1 MPMSALELIGSLALD
16 CVVTAQIAHRKYAA
30 QNARL
35 VRIQVRTGS
44 RFALKFATANARSY
58 TVNRNNRRTRPSS
71 SMWHSAM
78 FYWSELISRRTH
90 LFKEDSM
97 ASIQNHGE
105 SRVAV
110 LVDCDN
116 VSPDV
121 LEHALKVAA
130 QFGRIVV
137 RRGYGNHGTLANK
150 WQEALVRLAFTP
162 CLQFQYAAGKNT
174 SDIALA
180 LDAQETLFD
189 NRADLF
195 CLVTSD
201 SDFAYLCR
209 KLRERGA
216 AVCIVGESKTPPA
229 LRNASDQFFEW
240 RKDSVSED
248 VPNLTEKGDGS
259 AQVSEHES
267 KESTAFVVE
276 AVSLLAGDAPEGK
289 VTVSA
294 VGFYLKRRDP
304 SFSPSKYGFSGLLE
318 MMKAHDSLNLHKELG
333 GHWTVSLQG
342 EPVTA

>member
-1 MPMSALELIGSLALD
+1 
-16 CVVTAQIAHRKYAA
+16 
-30 QNARL
+30 
-35 VRIQVRTGS
+35 
-44 RFALKFATANARSY
+44 
-58 TVNRNNRRTRPSS
+58 
-71 SMWHSAM
+71 
-78 FYWSELISRRTH
+78 
-90 LFKEDSM
+90 M
-97 ASIQNHGE
+97 ASIQNQGE

-121 LEHALKVAA
+121 LEHALTVAA
-130 QFGRIVV
+130 QFGRIVL

-162 CLQFQYAAGKNT
+162 CLQYQYAAGKNT

-180 LDAQETLFD
+180 LDAQEALFD

-240 RKDSVSED
+240 RKDAVDESSTSQIVGATAAQPE
-248 VPNLTEKGDGS
+248 VQKTE
-259 AQVSEHES
+259 
-267 KESTAFVVE
+267 ESTVFVVD

-289 VTVSA
+289 ITVSA
-294 VGFYLKRRDP
+294 LGSYLKRRDP
-304 SFSPSKYGFSGLLE
+304 SFSPAKYGFSGLLE
-318 MMKAHDSLNLHKELG
+318 MMKTHDSLNLHKEPG
-333 GHWTVSLQG
+333 GHWTVSLLP
-342 EPVTA
+342 EPVASP